1 MHTTEMKML
10 RWIQR
15 KTRKDR
21 ITTTNVQ
28 ERCNVQ
34 ASHQRCH
41 TETHLLV
48 WPCNEKRRQECC
60 KESNN
65 DDGGREETPRKAQT
79 EMDGQS
85 AKRYERTPARYKA
98 RTEQRS
104 MEKGSHD
111 HRLGKGIRSAKVRN
125 VSIEEVVVDA

>member
-21 ITTTNVQ
+21 ITTTNIQ

-34 ASHQRCH
+34 SNHQNVH
-41 TETHLLV
+41 TETYLLV

-60 KESNN
+60 KCNKNVE
-65 DDGGREETPRKAQT
+65 GGREETSRKVQT
-79 EMDGQS
+79 VMDGHS
-85 AKRYERTPARYKA
+85 AERYERTPARSKA

-111 HRLGKGIRSAKVRN
+111 HRLGKGIRSANVRN
-125 VSIEEVVVDA
+125 VSIEDVVVDA